1 MAAVRRSLYRGE
13 VCCAQGRFAD
23 AEIYG
28 YQALYASLQR
38 KNACVTYGAALLL
51 GTNAV
56 YRGDLEAWKRT
67 LDYLEDPA
75 HTYAFLQDT
84 FLDVCMKE
92 TVQSYFAMLQPKES
106 RLRKRLQAASNRL
119 YDLNFTNSAIKGV
132 RIPRII
138 LKKNYHKAIG
148 ILEVAL
154 KVDARLIALPSRL
167 FIHTNLA
174 LCYFA
179 IGRSRKAAEHL
190 EFTLSLAERD
200 QVLSFAAYFRELSG
214 AVVLS
219 ALCFQ
224 KICRCHSGN
233 PQPADTEYPRCAGM
247 EGVHSQAGE

>member
-1 MAAVRRSLYRGE
+1 MEQHYQRAKRLMTAPSVIFTVGEPFLFGSISMWRLFYTKPGELERTAETLERVMQLYNSLTAGHGSGAAELYRGE

-38 KNACVTYGAALLL
+38 KNACVTYGAVLLL

-56 YRGDLEAWKRT
+56 YRGDLAAWKRI

-154 KVDARLIALPSRL
+154 KIDTRLIALPSQL
-167 FIHTNLA
+167 FKFCPHNP
-174 LCYFA
+174 F
-179 IGRSRKAAEHL
+179 GSRV
-190 EFTLSLAERD
+190 T
-200 QVLSFAAYFRELSG
+200 
-214 AVVLS
+214 
-219 ALCFQ
+219 
-224 KICRCHSGN
+224 
-233 PQPADTEYPRCAGM
+233 
-247 EGVHSQAGE
+247 

>member
-1 MAAVRRSLYRGE
+1 
-13 VCCAQGRFAD
+13 
-23 AEIYG
+23 
-28 YQALYASLQR
+28 
-38 KNACVTYGAALLL
+38 
-51 GTNAV
+51 
-56 YRGDLEAWKRT
+56 
-67 LDYLEDPA
+67 
-75 HTYAFLQDT
+75 
-84 FLDVCMKE
+84 MKE

-154 KVDARLIALPSRL
+154 KIDTRLIALPSQL

-190 EFTLSLAERD
+190 E
-200 QVLSFAAYFRELSG
+200 EL
-214 AVVLS
+214 L
-219 ALCFQ
+219 
-224 KICRCHSGN
+224 
-233 PQPADTEYPRCAGM
+233 
-247 EGVHSQAGE
+247 